1 MTKIDELTE
10 KYRQKLVKKNR
21 GNKFL
26 YFFLQILTA
35 LVAIASLVTYLINR
49 EGGETTA
56 NQIFMCVM
64 ALLCLNIPVFLEK
77 KFKLYV
83 PNYITITLYVFI
95 FAHFV
100 LGEVYRA
107 YDNLAL
113 FDKILHTTSGV
124 IMSFI
129 GFSFVFMLNKT
140 NPDKVN
146 LSPFFIVLFTFCF
159 TMTTEY
165 VWEIFEYSSDRIF
178 DANMQRWKDGVVEVL
193 ENGNVISSVPYGSGL
208 KDTMGDM
215 MVNVVGCLG
224 VCTYAFIGM
233 KLKPDWFDGK
243 LVMTAS
249 QIDEQA
255 KLMAAAELTAED
267 SHGCADETAAD
278 YALDETAE
286 YSEAATAAPEAEA
299 TEAATAIAE
308 ATAESTITS
317 ADCADETDAR

>member
-10 KYRQKLVKKNR
+10 KYRQNK

-26 YFFLQILTA
+26 YFFLQILTL

-107 YDNLAL
+107 YDNLAF

-140 NPDKVN
+140 NPDKVK

-165 VWEIFEYSSDRIF
+165 VWEIFEYGADRIF
-178 DANMQRWKDGVVEVL
+178 GANMQRWKDGVVEVL

-224 VCTYAFIGM
+224 VCTYALIGM
-233 KLKPDWFDGK
+233 KLKPGWFDGK

-255 KLMAAAELTAED
+255 KLMAAAEL
-267 SHGCADETAAD
+267 ADENPVPDGADEAAAD

-286 YSEAATAAPEAEA
+286 YSETATAATEAEA
-299 TEAATAIAE
+299 TEAATAAAE
-308 ATAESTITS
+308 AAAESTITS
-317 ADCADETDAR
+317 ADYADETDAR

>member
-1 MTKIDELTE
+1 MNSQFDELTG
-10 KYRQKLVKKNR
+10 KYRQKLVKKNK

-26 YFFLQILTA
+26 YFFLQILT
-35 LVAIASLVTYLINR
+35 LLTAIASLVTYLINR
-49 EGGETTA
+49 HGGETTA

-77 KFKLYV
+77 KFKIYV

-107 YDNLAL
+107 YDNLAF

-129 GFSFVFMLNKT
+129 GFSFVFMLNKV
-140 NPDKVN
+140 NPDKVK

-165 VWEIFEYSSDRIF
+165 VWEIFEYGADRIF
-178 DANMQRWKDGVVEVL
+178 GANMQRWKDGVVEVL

-224 VCTYAFIGM
+224 VCTYALIGM
-233 KLKPDWFDGK
+233 KLKPGWFDGK
-243 LVMTAS
+243 LVMTAT

-255 KLMAAAELTAED
+255 RLMAIEEMKKNAPAPAAAEEA
-267 SHGCADETAAD
+267 AAD

-286 YSEAATAAPEAEA
+286 YADSAHGDPQSKLAAEVM
-299 TEAATAIAE
+299 TETVE
-308 ATAESTITS
+308 KT
-317 ADCADETDAR
+317 ETDTRQNR

>member
-1 MTKIDELTE
+1 MSQIDELTA
-10 KYRQKLVKKNR
+10 KYRQKLVKKNK

-35 LVAIASLVTYLINR
+35 LTAIASLVTYLINR

-77 KFKLYV
+77 KFKIYV

-100 LGEVYRA
+100 LGEVFRA
-107 YDNLAL
+107 YDNIMI
-113 FDKILHTTSGV
+113 FDKVLHTTSGV

-129 GFSFVFMLNKT
+129 GFSFVFMLNKV
-140 NPDKVN
+140 NPDKVK

-165 VWEIFEYSSDRIF
+165 VWEIFEYGADRIF
-178 DANMQRWKDGVVEVL
+178 NANMQRWKDGVVEVL

-224 VCTYAFIGM
+224 VCTYALIGM
-233 KLKPDWFDGK
+233 KLKPGWFDGK

-255 KLMAAAELTAED
+255 RLMAEEELAKNAPAPVDAVEAAE
-267 SHGCADETAAD
+267 D

-286 YSEAATAAPEAEA
+286 YADSLHGDPQSKLAAEA
-299 TEAATAIAE
+299 MTEAGETTETKENSTEI
-308 ATAESTITS
+308 TAE
-317 ADCADETDAR
+317 

>member
-1 MTKIDELTE
+1 MSQIDELTV
-10 KYRQKLVKKNR
+10 KYRQKLVKKNK

-26 YFFLQILTA
+26 YFFLQILTS
-35 LVAIASLVTYLINR
+35 LTAIASLVTYLIRR
-49 EGGETTA
+49 EGSETTA

-77 KFKLYV
+77 KFKIYV

-100 LGEVYRA
+100 LGEVFRA
-107 YDNLAL
+107 YDNILL

-129 GFSFVFMLNKT
+129 GFSFVFMLNKV
-140 NPDKVN
+140 NPDKVK

-165 VWEIFEYSSDRIF
+165 VWEIFEYGADRIF
-178 DANMQRWKDGVVEVL
+178 NANMQRWKDGVVEFL

-224 VCTYAFIGM
+224 VCAYALIGM
-233 KLKPDWFDGK
+233 KLKPGWFDGK
-243 LVMTAS
+243 LVMTAA

-255 KLMAAAELTAED
+255 RLMAEKELEKNALVPVD
-267 SHGCADETAAD
+267 ADETAED

-286 YSEAATAAPEAEA
+286 YADSLHGDPQSKLAAETMNDTNKK
-299 TEAATAIAE
+299 TEND
-308 ATAESTITS
+308 TIT
-317 ADCADETDAR
+317 D